1 MARTHFHFQHR
12 NLTRLF
18 GILLALLLV
27 AGGTA
32 LARNNHSSNKPPKPP
47 APPSDQVNPQLRW
60 GPVLGLVTPDTAA
73 IKWATTAPATC
84 ALELQ
89 DKSVASS
96 NPQGVYHAVMLTG
109 LKPDTSYAATIS
121 ISARSGVRRSPP
133 FSFRTPPA
141 NPGSFRFVAMGD
153 TRTNHVDH
161 QRVVQSMLKNF
172 PRPAFIINTG
182 DLVENGQQTM
192 MWDKF
197 FEIERPIFER
207 LPFIPAIGNHEKK
220 AATFFGMFQ
229 SPMSTQN
236 EFHAWHS
243 FRYGNAIFV
252 ILDPLD
258 AFPPQT
264 EFLERVLARARQDG
278 VKWKFVVWHAPAFSS
293 GNHGNNPQVIQAWVP
308 ILEKY
313 GVTCGFFGHD
323 HLYEHSEKSGV
334 VYLTLGGGG
343 APLYSVRRGQNPYS
357 KLVKSV
363 FHTAQITVGPDKV
376 DVEVEDDKGAPV
388 DSFSISGH

>member
-1 MARTHFHFQHR
+1 MSRMNSSGRTSARF
-12 NLTRLF
+12 L
-18 GILLALLLV
+18 GIILALLLIPS
-27 AGGTA
+27 GQL
-32 LARNNHSSNKPPKPP
+32 LARNSGNHNPNKPP
-47 APPSDQVNPQLRW
+47 APPADQVNPQLRW
-60 GPVLGLVTPDTAA
+60 GPVLGLVSPDTAS

-89 DKSVASS
+89 GRVVPST
-96 NPQGVYHAVMLTG
+96 NPQGVYHGVMLTG
-109 LKPDTSYAATIS
+109 LTPDTAYSAAIS
-121 ISARSGVRRSPP
+121 ISSKTGVWKSPA

-141 NPGSFRFVAMGD
+141 KLESFSFVAMGD
-153 TRTNHVDH
+153 TRTNHADH

-197 FEIERPIFER
+197 FDIERPIFER

-229 SPMSTQN
+229 TPMSTQN

-243 FRYGNAIFV
+243 FRYGNAVFV

-258 AFPPQT
+258 AMPPQT
-264 EFLERVLARARQDG
+264 EFLDRVLARAKADG
-278 VKWKFVVWHAPAFSS
+278 VKWKFVAWHAPAFSS
-293 GNHGNNPQVIQAWVP
+293 GSHGNNPQIIQAWVP
-308 ILEKY
+308 FLEKY

-323 HLYEHSEKSGV
+323 HLYERSEKGGV
-334 VYLTLGGGG
+334 VHLTVGGGG
-343 APLYSVRRGQNPYS
+343 APLYTVRRGQNPYS

-363 FHTAQITVGPDKV
+363 FHTALVSVGPDR
-376 DVEVEDDKGAPV
+376 VEVKVEDDKGDV
-388 DSFSISGH
+388 IDSFSIPAH

>member
-1 MARTHFHFQHR
+1 MAISRTNSFNCTPAF
-12 NLTRLF
+12 LF
-18 GILLALLLV
+18 GMMLALLLLTSD
-27 AGGTA
+27 AA
-32 LARNNHSSNKPPKPP
+32 SARTNDHHSPNKPPLPP
-47 APPSDQVNPQLRW
+47 ADQINPQLRW
-60 GPVLGLVTPDTAA
+60 GPVLGLVTPDSAS

-89 DKSVASS
+89 SKTIAST
-96 NPQGVYHAVMLTG
+96 NPQGVYHGVLLTD
-109 LKPDTSYAATIS
+109 LKPDTAYTATIS
-121 ISARSGVRRSPP
+121 ISSRTGIRKSPA

-141 NPGSFRFVAMGD
+141 NLESFSFVAMGD
-153 TRTNHVDH
+153 TRTNHADH

-197 FEIERPIFER
+197 FDIERPIFER

-229 SPMSTQN
+229 TPMSSQN

-243 FRYGNAIFV
+243 FRYGNAVFV

-264 EFLERVLARARQDG
+264 EFLDRVLARAKADG

-293 GNHGNNPQVIQAWVP
+293 GSHGNNPQVIQAWVP
-308 ILEKY
+308 LLEKY

-343 APLYSVRRGQNPYS
+343 APLYSVRKGQNPYS

-363 FHTAQITVGPDKV
+363 FHSAQITVSPDKV
-376 DVEVEDDKGAPV
+376 DVKVEDDKGGLV
-388 DSFSISGH
+388 DSFSIPAR